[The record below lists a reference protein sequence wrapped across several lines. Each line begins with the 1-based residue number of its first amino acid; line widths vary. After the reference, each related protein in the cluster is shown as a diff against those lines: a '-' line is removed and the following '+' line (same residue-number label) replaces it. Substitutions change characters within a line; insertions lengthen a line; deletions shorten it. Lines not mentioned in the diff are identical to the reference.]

1 VVIIYYK
8 MTTFTSYQSRV
19 PKLTLEDFQN
29 IKNEGFNF
37 ELPEQT
43 INMIKKISELVGD
56 ASYIKTPVFK
66 KRNNKRQNNVI
77 DPNFK
82 PTIFK
87 VESDEYQKNL
97 SKIQIQINKLSDKNY
112 ETIKDATLEVLDKIQ
127 EHMSEEDFQ
136 KIGQHIFTIASSNAF
151 YSHLYAKLYSILMS
165 KYEIFETI
173 IEKKFIEYLKIFD
186 NIKPSINSDED
197 YEEFCRI
204 NSENDKRRALSKFIT
219 SLLNCDVIQSDFV
232 LVILEKLVNDF
243 NNLIETE
250 NMTSSCDEI
259 SENLKI
265 IIENSKDI
273 FNKTNDDDEK
283 NKWTEI
289 VDKIKIISKMNT
301 NNYKS
306 FSKKTLFKFYDI
318 MDKLNKK

>member
-1 VVIIYYK
+1 
-8 MTTFTSYQSRV
+8 MTLFTSYQSRV
-19 PKLTLEDFQN
+19 PKLTLADFEN

-37 ELPEQT
+37 ELPQET

-66 KRNNKRQNNVI
+66 KRNNKRQHNVI

-87 VESDEYQKNL
+87 VEIDEYQKNL
-97 SKIQIQINKLSDKNY
+97 SKIQIQINKISDKNY
-112 ETIKDATLEVLDKIQ
+112 ETIKDATLEILDKIR
-127 EHMSEEDFQ
+127 EHMSEEDFE

-165 KYEIFETI
+165 KHEIFETI

-186 NIKPSINSDED
+186 EIKPSINSDED

-289 VDKIKIISKMNT
+289 VDKIKIISKMKT
-301 NNYKS
+301 TDYKS
-306 FSKKTLFKFYDI
+306 FSKKTLFRFYDI

>member
-1 VVIIYYK
+1 
-8 MTTFTSYQSRV
+8 MTLFTSYQSRV
-19 PKLTLEDFQN
+19 PKLTLADFEN

-37 ELPEQT
+37 ELPQET

-66 KRNNKRQNNVI
+66 KRNNKRQHNVI

-87 VESDEYQKNL
+87 VEIDEYQKNL
-97 SKIQIQINKLSDKNY
+97 SKIQIQINKISDKNY
-112 ETIKDATLEVLDKIQ
+112 ETIKDATLEILDKIR
-127 EHMSEEDFQ
+127 EHMSEEDFE

-165 KYEIFETI
+165 KHEIFETI

-186 NIKPSINSDED
+186 EIKPSINSDED

-289 VDKIKIISKMNT
+289 VDKIKIISKMKT
-301 NNYKS
+301 TDYKS
-306 FSKKTLFKFYDI
+306 YSKKTLFRFYDI

>member
-1 VVIIYYK
+1 
-8 MTTFTSYQSRV
+8 MTSFTSYQSRV
-19 PKLTLEDFQN
+19 PKLTLGDFEN

-37 ELPEQT
+37 ELPQET

-66 KRNNKRQNNVI
+66 KRNNKRQHNVI

-87 VESDEYQKNL
+87 VEIDEYQKNL

-165 KYEIFETI
+165 KHEIFETI

-186 NIKPSINSDED
+186 EIKPSINSDED

-289 VDKIKIISKMNT
+289 VDKIKIISKMKT
-301 NNYKS
+301 TDYKS
-306 FSKKTLFKFYDI
+306 FSKKTLFRFYDI

>member
-1 VVIIYYK
+1 
-8 MTTFTSYQSRV
+8 MTSFTSYQSRV
-19 PKLTLEDFQN
+19 PKLTLGDFEN

-37 ELPEQT
+37 ELPQET

-66 KRNNKRQNNVI
+66 KRNNKRQHNVI

-87 VESDEYQKNL
+87 VEIDEYQKNL
-97 SKIQIQINKLSDKNY
+97 SKIQIQINKISDKNY
-112 ETIKDATLEVLDKIQ
+112 ETIKDATLEILDKIR
-127 EHMSEEDFQ
+127 EHMSEEDFE

-165 KYEIFETI
+165 KHEIFETI

-186 NIKPSINSDED
+186 EIKPSINSDED

-289 VDKIKIISKMNT
+289 VDKIKIISKMKT
-301 NNYKS
+301 TDYKS
-306 FSKKTLFKFYDI
+306 FSKKTLFRFYDI

>member
-1 VVIIYYK
+1 
-8 MTTFTSYQSRV
+8 MTIFTSYQSRV

-273 FNKTNDDDEK
+273 FSKTNDDDEK

-289 VDKIKIISKMNT
+289 VDKIKIISKMKT
-301 NNYKS
+301 TDYKS
-306 FSKKTLFKFYDI
+306 FSKKTLFRFYDI